1 MRELVSGPGMI
12 ATGSM
17 YDWHQLIEER
27 LQGRELPS
35 LPPRI
40 HVPRPPKCVAELIRL
55 VDRPATPLSEL
66 AALIEMDSEI
76 ASSVLRLVNGS
87 QMMLREKITSISR
100 AIGIV
105 GLRRCKMLVMSAAIQ
120 ASMSGRSSSQKHVAN
135 FLVESQERA
144 LYARRVA
151 ELLGVD
157 AEVAYISALLQDLL
171 LPQLMHVH
179 SQVYDNFRPRSGPL
193 VGYESECLEWD
204 HSIFT
209 AALLSQW
216 NFPEEVI
223 ACVAMHHENDT
234 ILRNEKLI
242 HSEIAAVA
250 VSGLLPGTFTQ
261 EPKGIS
267 LLLEYQNAIA
277 KFDFLQVATDVD
289 EEMSGVVGGVAMRVP
304 LGDRLGRLA
313 LSAIEENHGDA
324 DWVEQTIGNYTLEEQ
339 IGQGGMGVVYRAR
352 HSMLRRPAAVKML
365 RSSAVGTNA
374 LERFEAE
381 ANITSELSSPHTVQV
396 YDYGM
401 TPDGAL
407 YCVMEYLEGFNLAE
421 LVKEHG
427 PLPEGRIIHLLCQ
440 VCGSLAEA
448 HSKGL
453 VHRDIK
459 PENIA
464 LTVCAGAHDF
474 AKVLDFGLVAF
485 KDEISRWESSQ
496 KLQGTPAYMAPEAIE
511 SPDSIDARTDLYAL
525 GAVAYF
531 CLTGK
536 SLFSHLGIMET
547 LHAQISEIPDLSEVS
562 CSEEFK
568 DVVLQCLEKTPNDRP
583 QSVIQLAQLM
593 GECASSS
600 TWTFSKAQRWWEEN
614 PVSARKSGTLDSHL
628 STIMMPSAHIDE
640 TKSFETENLR

>member
-1 MRELVSGPGMI
+1 M
-12 ATGSM
+12 TGTM
-17 YDWHQLIEER
+17 FDWHALIAER
-27 LQGRELPS
+27 LHGRELPG

-40 HVPRPPKCVAELIRL
+40 HVPRPPKCVAEFIRL
-55 VDRPATPLSEL
+55 VDRPDSPLSEL
-66 AALIEMDSEI
+66 AALIEVDSEI

-87 QMMLREKITSISR
+87 QMMLREKISSISR
-100 AIGIV
+100 AIGML

-151 ELLGVD
+151 ELMGSD

-171 LPQLMHVH
+171 LPQLMQIH
-179 SQVYDNFRPRSGPL
+179 SQAYDEFRPRNGAL
-193 VGYESECLEWD
+193 VDHEAERLEWD

-209 AALLSQW
+209 ASLLSQW
-216 NFPEEVI
+216 NFPDEVI
-223 ACVAMHHENDT
+223 ACVAMHHEHDT
-234 ILRNEKLI
+234 VLRNEKLA
-242 HSEIAAVA
+242 HSEIGAVA
-250 VSGLLPGTFTQ
+250 ISGLLPGAFSQ

-267 LLLEYQNAIA
+267 LLVEYQNSIPE
-277 KFDFLQVATDVD
+277 FDFLQVATDVD
-289 EEMSGVVGGVAMRVP
+289 EEMSGVSGGGAVRVS
-304 LGDRLGRLA
+304 LADRLGRLA
-313 LSAIEENHGDA
+313 VAAIEEGKKEETE
-324 DWVEQTIGNYTLEEQ
+324 WVEQTLGNYTLEEQ

-365 RSSAVGTNA
+365 RASVVGPDV
-374 LERFEAE
+374 LERFETE
-381 ANITSELSSPHTVQV
+381 VNITSELSSPHTVQV

-407 YCVMEYLEGFNLAE
+407 YYVMEYLKGFSLAE
-421 LVKEHG
+421 LVNEHG

-440 VCGSLAEA
+440 VCGSLSEA

-464 LTVCAGAHDF
+464 LTVCAGAYDF

-485 KDEISRWESSQ
+485 KDEISQWESSQ

-511 SPDSIDARTDLYAL
+511 APDLIDARTDLYAV

-536 SLFSHLGIMET
+536 PLFSHLGMMET
-547 LHAQISEIPDLSEVS
+547 LRAQISETPEFTEAF

-568 DVVLQCLEKTPNDRP
+568 NIVLQCLEKNPSDRP
-583 QSVIQLAQLM
+583 QSVIELAQLM
-593 GECASSS
+593 GQCASSS
-600 TWTFSKAQRWWEEN
+600 VWTFEKAQLWWEEN
-614 PVSARKSGTLDSHL
+614 PISARKSITAESHL
-628 STIMMPSAHIDE
+628 STRMMPKSHNE
-640 TKSFETENLR
+640 KTKNFETANLQ